1 MKSTGEVMGVAS
13 SFGEAFAKAQLSAG
27 QILPT
32 GGTVFFTVNDHDK
45 QPAIALARRY
55 VDLGFKIVATEGTA
69 NALEGAGMIAERV
82 FKVGEGRPNAVDLI
96 KENRIQL
103 VVNTPRGQDALFDE
117 KAIRR
122 AAVLARIP
130 TITTL
135 AAAQAA
141 ADGIAAMQKHSVT
154 VNALQQLHKA
164 NGR

>member
-1 MKSTGEVMGVAS
+1 M
-13 SFGEAFAKAQLSAG
+13 
-27 QILPT
+27 
-32 GGTVFFTVNDHDK
+32 
-45 QPAIALARRY
+45 
-55 VDLGFKIVATEGTA
+55 
-69 NALEGAGMIAERV
+69 
-82 FKVGEGRPNAVDLI
+82 GEGRPNAVDLI

-103 VVNTPRGQDALFDE
+103 VVNTPRGQDAIFDE

-141 ADGIAAMQKHSVT
+141 AEGIAAMQEHNTT